1 MLFPDALLAWVLC
14 VSWLYLISQMYW
26 LSGRRCFSRWTA
38 FPGCSSFPEVM
49 IFSDIVI
56 SPDGLRSLGCTAF
69 PGCTVPLWLERTE
82 DKLGFLHHRPHS
94 VVPRGRMRSIRQGPN
109 YSVITGLHSL
119 PEWRGVFRGAGIIQT
134 KHGFHCFGLELR
146 VSLPRPLSDSLVLES
161 QCSV

>member
-1 MLFPDALLAWVLC
+1 
-14 VSWLYLISQMYW
+14 
-26 LSGRRCFSRWTA
+26 
-38 FPGCSSFPEVM
+38 M

-134 KHGFHCFGLELR
+134 KHCFHCFGLELR

-161 QCSV
+161 CTLSPSVLYSECRTSGYRECHSKPGKGPCHHQFSPRTLES